1 MEGEAREIQIQ
12 SDMEDSD
19 QREDIG
25 EVLEG
30 EGRGQREKGRK
41 GNDGEEKENGKNVVG
56 GLR

>member
-12 SDMEDSD
+12 SDMEDRD

-30 EGRGQREKGRK
+30 EGRGQREEGRK